1 MSAQEILTKY
11 GSYFEG
17 QNLIL
22 TGLRELFYLVLS
34 FLYSFIKSCGDLLS
48 KAYNVLTFDTQS
60 RVNEIFGGA
69 LSTEFLTAVVLI
81 VVVCIGIAFIL
92 NSNSIKGSKIIQ
104 NIMFGLLVVFILPTF
119 INSVNGIIASSDM
132 GNISTSSVNKIF
144 SANIVDLKYCFGG
157 DTVIDPT
164 GEVHNGFPDD
174 YDYSLLPMDELIKGS
189 ETPGID
195 DVFTKTLLNRGSVD
209 EELGDCSSGEIFG
222 NFISFLS
229 SYYYRYKVDM
239 FPIFLSEIA
248 TILVMVFTFF
258 KVVRLCYELIVN
270 HFFAYIFA
278 ITDIASG
285 AKLREALKSIL
296 STYVVLIYCSVAIS
310 LFNTFQA
317 WIFDSSIFNN
327 FEASICIIPV
337 AMAVIDGPNLI
348 ERLFGIDAGIK
359 SGFHTAMGLMH
370 AGKTALGMG
379 KAAWNLGKDVTGA
392 KTPLD
397 KARAVRQSELGNY
410 GATHARGNDLETGSR
425 GVADKK
431 EKNGNANEMP
441 HRRGEASTT
450 GSVPNV
456 KTERNS
462 FNAESQNTQ
471 SDKEPLNE
479 EKNSGQNSWSFAE
492 PEEMHTEQSNA
503 EPNREQESKDGSINR
518 EAFKND
524 VPDTLEQPDG
534 KEEIGNKSD
543 VGTHNEPNGSAKDQF
558 AVPNAG
564 NKNSRELQGNSG
576 RNNKK
581 ASATSSDSAK
591 IGFASQKPSMASPSV
606 EHSVEQMPHRRNE
619 TRASAETS
627 ISSSG
632 SAPSRVSQGKM
643 QDIYSH
649 SSNEPIVRNSNAG
662 VEPSNTVQHPGNLPR
677 NAKDNR
683 TEGFAQR
690 EYKQEKGNG
699 NKDSGKST
707 GKRRGW
713 SLGRRW
719 ILVE

>member
-1 MSAQEILTKY
+1 MSAQEILTRY

-34 FLYSFIKSCGDLLS
+34 FLYSFIKGCGDLLS

-195 DVFTKTLLNRGSVD
+195 EVFTKTLLNRGSVD
-209 EELGDCSSGEIFG
+209 EELGECSSGEIFG

-410 GATHARGNDLETGSR
+410 GATHARGNDLETGGR

-456 KTERNS
+456 KTERNP

-524 VPDTLEQPDG
+524 VPDTLEQLDG

-632 SAPSRVSQGKM
+632 SAPSRVSQGEM

-707 GKRRGW
+707 GKRRGEK
-713 SLGRRW
+713 L
-719 ILVE
+719 

>member
-410 GATHARGNDLETGSR
+410 GATHARGNDLETGGR

-456 KTERNS
+456 KTERNP

-492 PEEMHTEQSNA
+492 PEEMHTEQSKA

-707 GKRRGW
+707 GKRRGEK
-713 SLGRRW
+713 L
-719 ILVE
+719 

>member
-1 MSAQEILTKY
+1 MSAQEILTRY

-34 FLYSFIKSCGDLLS
+34 FLYSFIKGCGDLLS

-195 DVFTKTLLNRGSVD
+195 EVFTKTLLNRGSVD
-209 EELGDCSSGEIFG
+209 EELGECSSGEIFG

-410 GATHARGNDLETGSR
+410 GATHARGNDLETGGR

-456 KTERNS
+456 KTERNP

-503 EPNREQESKDGSINR
+503 EPNREQESKDGSMNR

-558 AVPNAG
+558 AVPNVG

-632 SAPSRVSQGKM
+632 SAPSRVSQGEM

-707 GKRRGW
+707 GKRRGEK
-713 SLGRRW
+713 L
-719 ILVE
+719 

>member
-1 MSAQEILTKY
+1 MSAQEILTRY

-34 FLYSFIKSCGDLLS
+34 FLYSFIKGCGDLLS

-410 GATHARGNDLETGSR
+410 GATHARGNDLETGGR

-632 SAPSRVSQGKM
+632 SAPSRVSQGEM

-707 GKRRGW
+707 GKRRGEK
-713 SLGRRW
+713 L
-719 ILVE
+719 

>member
-1 MSAQEILTKY
+1 MSAQEILTRY

-34 FLYSFIKSCGDLLS
+34 FLYSFIKGCGDLLS

-195 DVFTKTLLNRGSVD
+195 EVFTKTLLNRGSVD

-317 WIFDSSIFNN
+317 WVFDSSIFNN

-410 GATHARGNDLETGSR
+410 GATHARGNDLETGGR

-456 KTERNS
+456 KTERNP

-591 IGFASQKPSMASPSV
+591 IGFASQKPSMASHSV

-632 SAPSRVSQGKM
+632 SAPSRVSQGEM

-707 GKRRGW
+707 GKRRGEK
-713 SLGRRW
+713 L
-719 ILVE
+719 

>member
-195 DVFTKTLLNRGSVD
+195 EVFTKTLLNRGSVD
-209 EELGDCSSGEIFG
+209 EELGECSSGEIFG

-410 GATHARGNDLETGSR
+410 GATHARGNDLETGGR

-441 HRRGEASTT
+441 HRRGVASTT

-456 KTERNS
+456 KTERNP

-707 GKRRGW
+707 GKRRGEK
-713 SLGRRW
+713 L
-719 ILVE
+719 

>member
-34 FLYSFIKSCGDLLS
+34 FSYSFIKSCGDLLS

-164 GEVHNGFPDD
+164 GEIHNGFPDD

-410 GATHARGNDLETGSR
+410 GATHARGNDLETGGR

-456 KTERNS
+456 KTERNP

-632 SAPSRVSQGKM
+632 SAPSRVSQGEM

-707 GKRRGW
+707 GKRRGEK
-713 SLGRRW
+713 L
-719 ILVE
+719 

>member
-34 FLYSFIKSCGDLLS
+34 FLYTLIKSCGDLLS

-81 VVVCIGIAFIL
+81 VIVCIGIAFIL

-164 GEVHNGFPDD
+164 SEVHNGFPDD
-174 YDYSLLPMDELIKGS
+174 YDYSLLPMDELVKGS

-410 GATHARGNDLETGSR
+410 GYGATHANGNDLGIDGKS
-425 GVADKK
+425 VANKK
-431 EKNGNANEMP
+431 EKTANSNETP
-441 HRRGEASTT
+441 HRRNE
-450 GSVPNV
+450 NI
-456 KTERNS
+456 
-462 FNAESQNTQ
+462 Q

-479 EKNSGQNSWSFAE
+479 EKNNGQNFGSIADQ
-492 PEEMHTEQSNA
+492 EEMRTEQSNA
-503 EPNREQESKDGSINR
+503 ESNQEQESKDESINR

-534 KEEIGNKSD
+534 KEEIGNKRD
-543 VGTHNEPNGSAKDQF
+543 VGVHNNPNGSSKEKDQF

-564 NKNSRELQGNSG
+564 SKNSRELQGNSN

-581 ASATSSDSAK
+581 ASATSSDLANG
-591 IGFASQKPSMASPSV
+591 IASQKPSMTSRSV

-619 TRASAETS
+619 ARASAETP

-632 SAPSRVSQGKM
+632 SAPSRVSQREM

-649 SSNEPIVRNSNAG
+649 SSNEPIVRNNNAG
-662 VEPSNTVQHPGNLPR
+662 VESPDTVQQSSNLPR
-677 NAKDNR
+677 NAKDNKA
-683 TEGFAQR
+683 EGFAQR
-690 EYKQEKGNG
+690 EYKQEKGKS

-707 GKRRGW
+707 GKRRGEK
-713 SLGRRW
+713 L
-719 ILVE
+719 

>member
-1 MSAQEILTKY
+1 MSAQEILTRY

-34 FLYSFIKSCGDLLS
+34 FLYSFIKGCGDLLS

-195 DVFTKTLLNRGSVD
+195 EVFTKTLLNRGSVD
-209 EELGDCSSGEIFG
+209 EELGECSSGEIFG

-410 GATHARGNDLETGSR
+410 GATHARGNDLETGGR

-456 KTERNS
+456 KTERNP

-503 EPNREQESKDGSINR
+503 EPNREQESKDGSMNR

-632 SAPSRVSQGKM
+632 SAPSRVSQGEM

-662 VEPSNTVQHPGNLPR
+662 VEPSNTVQHPGNLPK

-707 GKRRGW
+707 GKRRGEK
-713 SLGRRW
+713 L
-719 ILVE
+719 

>member
-1 MSAQEILTKY
+1 MSAQEILTRY

-34 FLYSFIKSCGDLLS
+34 FLYSFIKGCGDLLS

-195 DVFTKTLLNRGSVD
+195 EVFTKTLLNRGSVD
-209 EELGDCSSGEIFG
+209 EELGECSSGEIFG

-397 KARAVRQSELGNY
+397 KARAVRQSELGSY
-410 GATHARGNDLETGSR
+410 GATHARGNDLETGGR

-456 KTERNS
+456 KTERNP

-543 VGTHNEPNGSAKDQF
+543 VGTHNEPNSSAKDQF

-707 GKRRGW
+707 GKRRGEK
-713 SLGRRW
+713 L
-719 ILVE
+719 

>member
-34 FLYSFIKSCGDLLS
+34 FLYSFIKGCGDLLS

-195 DVFTKTLLNRGSVD
+195 EVFTKTLLNRGSVD
-209 EELGDCSSGEIFG
+209 EELGECSSGEIFG

-410 GATHARGNDLETGSR
+410 GATHARGNDLETGGR

-456 KTERNS
+456 KTERNP

-632 SAPSRVSQGKM
+632 SAPSRVSQGEM

-707 GKRRGW
+707 GKRRGEK
-713 SLGRRW
+713 L
-719 ILVE
+719 

>member
-1 MSAQEILTKY
+1 MSAQEILTRY

-34 FLYSFIKSCGDLLS
+34 FLYSFIKGCGDLLS

-410 GATHARGNDLETGSR
+410 GATHARGNDLETGGR

-456 KTERNS
+456 KTERNP

-492 PEEMHTEQSNA
+492 PEEMHTEQSKA

-632 SAPSRVSQGKM
+632 SAPSRVSQGEM
-643 QDIYSH
+643 QDIYSY
-649 SSNEPIVRNSNAG
+649 SNNEPIVRNNNAG
-662 VEPSNTVQHPGNLPR
+662 VESPDTVQQSGNLPR

-707 GKRRGW
+707 GKRRGEK
-713 SLGRRW
+713 L
-719 ILVE
+719 

>member
-1 MSAQEILTKY
+1 MSAQEILTRY

-34 FLYSFIKSCGDLLS
+34 FLYSFIKGCGDLLS

-195 DVFTKTLLNRGSVD
+195 EVFTKTLLNRGSVD
-209 EELGDCSSGEIFG
+209 EELGECSSGEIFG

-359 SGFHTAMGLMH
+359 SGFHTTMGLMH

-410 GATHARGNDLETGSR
+410 GATHARGNDLETGGR

-456 KTERNS
+456 KTERNP

-632 SAPSRVSQGKM
+632 SAPSRVSQGEM

-707 GKRRGW
+707 GKRRGEK
-713 SLGRRW
+713 L
-719 ILVE
+719 

>member
-1 MSAQEILTKY
+1 MSAQEILTRY

-34 FLYSFIKSCGDLLS
+34 FLYSFIKGCGDLLS

-164 GEVHNGFPDD
+164 GKVHNGFPDD

-195 DVFTKTLLNRGSVD
+195 EVFTKTLLNRGSVD
-209 EELGDCSSGEIFG
+209 EELGECSSGEIFG

-327 FEASICIIPV
+327 LEASICIIPV

-410 GATHARGNDLETGSR
+410 GATHARGNDLETGGR

-456 KTERNS
+456 KTERNP

-707 GKRRGW
+707 GKRRGEK
-713 SLGRRW
+713 L
-719 ILVE
+719 

>member
-410 GATHARGNDLETGSR
+410 GATHARGNDLETGGR

-456 KTERNS
+456 KTERNP

-479 EKNSGQNSWSFAE
+479 GKNSGQNSWSFAE

-707 GKRRGW
+707 GKRRGEK
-713 SLGRRW
+713 L
-719 ILVE
+719 

>member
-1 MSAQEILTKY
+1 MSAQEILTRY

-34 FLYSFIKSCGDLLS
+34 FLYSFIKGCGDLLS

-410 GATHARGNDLETGSR
+410 GATHARGNDLETGGR

-456 KTERNS
+456 KTERNP

-606 EHSVEQMPHRRNE
+606 EHSVEQMPHKRNE

-632 SAPSRVSQGKM
+632 SAPSRVSQGEM

-707 GKRRGW
+707 GKRRGEK
-713 SLGRRW
+713 L
-719 ILVE
+719 

>member
-1 MSAQEILTKY
+1 MSAQEILTRY

-34 FLYSFIKSCGDLLS
+34 FLYSFIKGCGDLLS

-195 DVFTKTLLNRGSVD
+195 EVFTKTLLNRGSVD
-209 EELGDCSSGEIFG
+209 EELGECSSGEIFG

-239 FPIFLSEIA
+239 FPVFLSEIA

-327 FEASICIIPV
+327 LEASICIIPV

-410 GATHARGNDLETGSR
+410 GATHARGNDLETGGR

-456 KTERNS
+456 KTERNP

-707 GKRRGW
+707 GKRRGEK
-713 SLGRRW
+713 L
-719 ILVE
+719 

>member
-410 GATHARGNDLETGSR
+410 GATHARGNDLETGGR

-456 KTERNS
+456 KTERNP

-619 TRASAETS
+619 TRASAETP
-627 ISSSG
+627 IPSSS
-632 SAPSRVSQGKM
+632 SAPSRVSQGEM

-649 SSNEPIVRNSNAG
+649 SNNEPIVRNNNAG
-662 VEPSNTVQHPGNLPR
+662 VESPDTVQQSGNLPR

-683 TEGFAQR
+683 AEGFAQR
-690 EYKQEKGNG
+690 EYKQEKRNG

-707 GKRRGW
+707 GKRRGEK
-713 SLGRRW
+713 L
-719 ILVE
+719 

>member
-1 MSAQEILTKY
+1 MSAQEILTRY

-34 FLYSFIKSCGDLLS
+34 FLYSFIKGCGDLLS

-410 GATHARGNDLETGSR
+410 GATHARGNDLETGGR

-543 VGTHNEPNGSAKDQF
+543 VGSHNEPNGSAKDQF
-558 AVPNAG
+558 AVPNTG

-619 TRASAETS
+619 ARASAETS

-707 GKRRGW
+707 GKRRGEK
-713 SLGRRW
+713 L
-719 ILVE
+719 

>member
-1 MSAQEILTKY
+1 MSAQEILTRY

-34 FLYSFIKSCGDLLS
+34 FLYSFIKGCGDLLS

-81 VVVCIGIAFIL
+81 VIVCIGIAFIL

-410 GATHARGNDLETGSR
+410 GATHARGNDLETGGR

-456 KTERNS
+456 KTERNP

-606 EHSVEQMPHRRNE
+606 EHSVEQMPHKRNE

-632 SAPSRVSQGKM
+632 SAPSRVSQGEM

-649 SSNEPIVRNSNAG
+649 SSNELIVRNSNAG

-707 GKRRGW
+707 GKRRGEK
-713 SLGRRW
+713 L
-719 ILVE
+719 

>member
-195 DVFTKTLLNRGSVD
+195 EVFTKTLLNRGSVD

-248 TILVMVFTFF
+248 SILVMVFTFF

-410 GATHARGNDLETGSR
+410 GATHARGNDLETGGR

-456 KTERNS
+456 KTERNP

-632 SAPSRVSQGKM
+632 SAPSRVSQGEM

-649 SSNEPIVRNSNAG
+649 SNNEPIVRNNNAG
-662 VEPSNTVQHPGNLPR
+662 VEFPDTVQQSGNLPR

-707 GKRRGW
+707 GKRRGEK
-713 SLGRRW
+713 L
-719 ILVE
+719 

>member
-174 YDYSLLPMDELIKGS
+174 YDYSLLPMDDLIKGS

-195 DVFTKTLLNRGSVD
+195 EVFTKTLLNRGSVD

-248 TILVMVFTFF
+248 SILVMVFTFF

-410 GATHARGNDLETGSR
+410 GATHANGNDLGIGGR

-456 KTERNS
+456 KTERNP

-503 EPNREQESKDGSINR
+503 EPNREQESKDGGINR

-524 VPDTLEQPDG
+524 APDKLEQPDG

-581 ASATSSDSAK
+581 ASATSSDSSK
-591 IGFASQKPSMASPSV
+591 IGFASQKPSIASPSV

-632 SAPSRVSQGKM
+632 SAPSRVSQGEM

-707 GKRRGW
+707 GKRRGEK
-713 SLGRRW
+713 L
-719 ILVE
+719 

>member
-410 GATHARGNDLETGSR
+410 GATHARGNDLETGGR

-456 KTERNS
+456 KTERNP

-632 SAPSRVSQGKM
+632 SAPSRVSQGEM

-662 VEPSNTVQHPGNLPR
+662 VEPSNTVQHHGNLPR

-707 GKRRGW
+707 GKRRGEK
-713 SLGRRW
+713 L
-719 ILVE
+719 

>member
-1 MSAQEILTKY
+1 MSAQEILTRY

-34 FLYSFIKSCGDLLS
+34 FLYSFIKGCGDLLS

-195 DVFTKTLLNRGSVD
+195 EVFTKTLLNRGSVD
-209 EELGDCSSGEIFG
+209 EELGECSSGEIFG

-410 GATHARGNDLETGSR
+410 GATHARGNDLETGGR

-456 KTERNS
+456 KTERNP

-591 IGFASQKPSMASPSV
+591 IGFASQKPSMTSPSV

-632 SAPSRVSQGKM
+632 SVPSRVSQGKM

-707 GKRRGW
+707 GKRRGEK
-713 SLGRRW
+713 L
-719 ILVE
+719 

>member
-410 GATHARGNDLETGSR
+410 GATHARGNDLETGGR

-456 KTERNS
+456 KTERNP

-591 IGFASQKPSMASPSV
+591 IGFASQKPSTASPSV

-707 GKRRGW
+707 GKRRGEK
-713 SLGRRW
+713 L
-719 ILVE
+719 

>member
-410 GATHARGNDLETGSR
+410 GATHARGNDLETGGR

-456 KTERNS
+456 KTERNP
-462 FNAESQNTQ
+462 FNADSQNTQ

-632 SAPSRVSQGKM
+632 SAPSRVSQGEM

-707 GKRRGW
+707 GKRRGEK
-713 SLGRRW
+713 L
-719 ILVE
+719 

>member
-1 MSAQEILTKY
+1 MSAQEILTRY

-34 FLYSFIKSCGDLLS
+34 FLYSFIKGCGDLLS

-174 YDYSLLPMDELIKGS
+174 YDYSLLSMDELIKGS

-195 DVFTKTLLNRGSVD
+195 EVFTKTLLNRGSVD
-209 EELGDCSSGEIFG
+209 EELGECSSGEIFG

-410 GATHARGNDLETGSR
+410 GATHARGNDLETGGR

-456 KTERNS
+456 KTERNP

-606 EHSVEQMPHRRNE
+606 EHSVEQMPHKRNE

-632 SAPSRVSQGKM
+632 SAPSRVSQGEM

-707 GKRRGW
+707 GKRRGEK
-713 SLGRRW
+713 L
-719 ILVE
+719 

>member
-1 MSAQEILTKY
+1 MSAQEILTRY

-34 FLYSFIKSCGDLLS
+34 FLYSFIKGCGDLLS

-195 DVFTKTLLNRGSVD
+195 EVFTKTLLNRGSVD
-209 EELGDCSSGEIFG
+209 EELGECSSGEIFG

-410 GATHARGNDLETGSR
+410 GATHARGNDLETGGR

-456 KTERNS
+456 KTERNP

-479 EKNSGQNSWSFAE
+479 EKNTGQNSWSFAE

-632 SAPSRVSQGKM
+632 SAPSRVSQGEM

-707 GKRRGW
+707 GKRRGEK
-713 SLGRRW
+713 L
-719 ILVE
+719 

>member
-1 MSAQEILTKY
+1 MSAQEILTRY

-195 DVFTKTLLNRGSVD
+195 EVFTKTLLNRGSVD
-209 EELGDCSSGEIFG
+209 EELGECSSGEIFG

-410 GATHARGNDLETGSR
+410 GATHARGNDLETGGR

-456 KTERNS
+456 KTERNP

-492 PEEMHTEQSNA
+492 PEEMHTEQSHA

-707 GKRRGW
+707 GKRRGEK
-713 SLGRRW
+713 L
-719 ILVE
+719 

>member
-1 MSAQEILTKY
+1 MSAQEILTRY

-34 FLYSFIKSCGDLLS
+34 FLYSFIKGCGDLLS

-92 NSNSIKGSKIIQ
+92 NSNSIKESKIIQ

-195 DVFTKTLLNRGSVD
+195 EVFTKTLLNRGSVD
-209 EELGDCSSGEIFG
+209 EELGECSSGEIFG

-410 GATHARGNDLETGSR
+410 GATHARGNDLETGGR

-456 KTERNS
+456 KTERNP

-632 SAPSRVSQGKM
+632 SAPSRVSQGEM

-707 GKRRGW
+707 GKRRGEK
-713 SLGRRW
+713 L
-719 ILVE
+719 

>member
-1 MSAQEILTKY
+1 MSAQEILTRY

-34 FLYSFIKSCGDLLS
+34 FLYSFIKGCGDLLS

-195 DVFTKTLLNRGSVD
+195 EVFTKTLLNRGSVD
-209 EELGDCSSGEIFG
+209 EELGECSSGEIFG

-410 GATHARGNDLETGSR
+410 GATHARGNDLETGGR

-456 KTERNS
+456 KTERNP

-479 EKNSGQNSWSFAE
+479 EINSGQNSWSFAE

-581 ASATSSDSAK
+581 ASATFSDSAK

-707 GKRRGW
+707 GKRRGEK
-713 SLGRRW
+713 L
-719 ILVE
+719 

>member
-1 MSAQEILTKY
+1 MSAQEILTRY
-11 GSYFEG
+11 GSCFEG

-34 FLYSFIKSCGDLLS
+34 FLYSFIKGCGDLLS

-195 DVFTKTLLNRGSVD
+195 EVFTKTLLNRGSVD
-209 EELGDCSSGEIFG
+209 EELGECSSGEIFG

-410 GATHARGNDLETGSR
+410 GATHARGNDLETGGR

-456 KTERNS
+456 KTERNP

-606 EHSVEQMPHRRNE
+606 KHSVEQMPHKRNE

-632 SAPSRVSQGKM
+632 SAPSRVSQGEM

-707 GKRRGW
+707 GKRRGEK
-713 SLGRRW
+713 L
-719 ILVE
+719 

>member
-34 FLYSFIKSCGDLLS
+34 FLYTLIKSCGDLLS

-81 VVVCIGIAFIL
+81 VIVCIGIAFIL

-239 FPIFLSEIA
+239 LPIFLSEIA

-410 GATHARGNDLETGSR
+410 GATHARGNDLETGGR

-456 KTERNS
+456 KTERNP

-632 SAPSRVSQGKM
+632 SAPSRVSQGEM

-707 GKRRGW
+707 GKRRGEK
-713 SLGRRW
+713 L
-719 ILVE
+719 

>member
-17 QNLIL
+17 QNLIS

-195 DVFTKTLLNRGSVD
+195 EVFTKTLLNRGSVD
-209 EELGDCSSGEIFG
+209 EELGECSSGEIFG

-248 TILVMVFTFF
+248 SILVMVFTFF

-370 AGKTALGMG
+370 AGKAALGMG

-410 GATHARGNDLETGSR
+410 GAAHAHGNNLEASGR

-441 HRRGEASTT
+441 HRRSETTTT
-450 GSVPNV
+450 GSAPND
-456 KTERNS
+456 KPERKP

-479 EKNSGQNSWSFAE
+479 EKNTGQNFGNFADQK
-492 PEEMHTEQSNA
+492 EMRTEQPNA
-503 EPNREQESKDGSINR
+503 ESNQEKESQDGSINR

-534 KEEIGNKSD
+534 KEEISNKSD
-543 VGTHNEPNGSAKDQF
+543 VGAHNEPNGSAKDQF

-581 ASATSSDSAK
+581 ASATSSDSSK

-619 TRASAETS
+619 TRTSAETP
-627 ISSSG
+627 IPSSS
-632 SAPSRVSQGKM
+632 SAPSRVSQGEM

-649 SSNEPIVRNSNAG
+649 SNNEPIVRNNNAG
-662 VEPSNTVQHPGNLPR
+662 VESPDTVQQSGNLPR

-707 GKRRGW
+707 GKRRGEK
-713 SLGRRW
+713 L
-719 ILVE
+719 

>member
-189 ETPGID
+189 ETPGMD
-195 DVFTKTLLNRGSVD
+195 EVFTKTLLNRGSVD
-209 EELGDCSSGEIFG
+209 EELGECSSGEIFG

-248 TILVMVFTFF
+248 SILVMVFTFF

-370 AGKTALGMG
+370 AGKAALGMG

-410 GATHARGNDLETGSR
+410 GAAHARGNNLETSGR

-441 HRRGEASTT
+441 HRRSETTTT
-450 GSVPNV
+450 GSAPND
-456 KTERNS
+456 KPERKP

-479 EKNSGQNSWSFAE
+479 EKNTGQNFGNFADQK
-492 PEEMHTEQSNA
+492 EMRTEQPNA
-503 EPNREQESKDGSINR
+503 ESNQEKESQDGSINR

-534 KEEIGNKSD
+534 KEEISNKSD
-543 VGTHNEPNGSAKDQF
+543 VGAHNEPNGSAKDQF

-581 ASATSSDSAK
+581 ASATSSDSSK

-619 TRASAETS
+619 TRTSAETP
-627 ISSSG
+627 IPSSG
-632 SAPSRVSQGKM
+632 SAPSRVSQGEM

-707 GKRRGW
+707 GKRRGEK
-713 SLGRRW
+713 L
-719 ILVE
+719 

>member
-1 MSAQEILTKY
+1 MSAQEILTRY

-34 FLYSFIKSCGDLLS
+34 FLYSFIKGCGDLLS

-157 DTVIDPT
+157 DTVIEPT

-195 DVFTKTLLNRGSVD
+195 EVFTKTLLNRGSVD
-209 EELGDCSSGEIFG
+209 EELGECSSGEIFG

-410 GATHARGNDLETGSR
+410 GATHARGNDLETGGR

-456 KTERNS
+456 KTERNP

-606 EHSVEQMPHRRNE
+606 EHSVEQMPHKRNE

-632 SAPSRVSQGKM
+632 SAPSRVSQGEM

-707 GKRRGW
+707 GKRRGEK
-713 SLGRRW
+713 L
-719 ILVE
+719 

>member
-34 FLYSFIKSCGDLLS
+34 FLYTLIKSCGDLLS

-81 VVVCIGIAFIL
+81 VIVCIGIAFIL

-164 GEVHNGFPDD
+164 SEVHNGFPDD
-174 YDYSLLPMDELIKGS
+174 YDYSLLPMDELVKGS

-410 GATHARGNDLETGSR
+410 GATHANGNDLGIGGKS
-425 GVADKK
+425 VANKK
-431 EKNGNANEMP
+431 EKTANSNETP
-441 HRRGEASTT
+441 HRRNE
-450 GSVPNV
+450 NI
-456 KTERNS
+456 
-462 FNAESQNTQ
+462 Q

-479 EKNSGQNSWSFAE
+479 GKNNGQNFGSFADQ
-492 PEEMHTEQSNA
+492 EEMRTEQSNA
-503 EPNREQESKDGSINR
+503 ESNQEQESKDESINR

-534 KEEIGNKSD
+534 KEEIGNRD
-543 VGTHNEPNGSAKDQF
+543 VGVHNNPNGSSKEKDQF

-564 NKNSRELQGNSG
+564 SKNSRELQGNSN

-581 ASATSSDSAK
+581 ASATSSDLANG
-591 IGFASQKPSMASPSV
+591 IASQKPSMTSRSV

-619 TRASAETS
+619 ARASAETP

-632 SAPSRVSQGKM
+632 SAPSRVSQREM

-649 SSNEPIVRNSNAG
+649 SSNEPIVRNNNAG
-662 VEPSNTVQHPGNLPR
+662 VESPDTVQQSGNLPR
-677 NAKDNR
+677 NAKDNKA
-683 TEGFAQR
+683 EGFAQR
-690 EYKQEKGNG
+690 EYKQEKGKS

-707 GKRRGW
+707 GKRRGEK
-713 SLGRRW
+713 L
-719 ILVE
+719 

>member
-1 MSAQEILTKY
+1 MSAQEILTRY

-34 FLYSFIKSCGDLLS
+34 FLYSFIKGCGDLLS

-174 YDYSLLPMDELIKGS
+174 YDYSLLPMDELIKGG

-410 GATHARGNDLETGSR
+410 GATHARGNDLETGGR

-456 KTERNS
+456 KTERNP

-492 PEEMHTEQSNA
+492 PEEMHTEQSKA

-627 ISSSG
+627 ISSSS

-707 GKRRGW
+707 GKRRGEK
-713 SLGRRW
+713 L
-719 ILVE
+719 

>member
-1 MSAQEILTKY
+1 MSAQEILTRY

-34 FLYSFIKSCGDLLS
+34 FLYSFIKGCGDLLS

-195 DVFTKTLLNRGSVD
+195 EVFTKTLLNRGSVD
-209 EELGDCSSGEIFG
+209 EELGECSSGEIFG

-410 GATHARGNDLETGSR
+410 GATHARGNDLETGGR

-456 KTERNS
+456 KTERNP

-503 EPNREQESKDGSINR
+503 EPNREQESKDGSMNR

-606 EHSVEQMPHRRNE
+606 KHSVEQMPHRRNE

-632 SAPSRVSQGKM
+632 SAPSRVSQGEM

-707 GKRRGW
+707 GKRRGEK
-713 SLGRRW
+713 L
-719 ILVE
+719 

>member
-195 DVFTKTLLNRGSVD
+195 EVFTKTLLNRGSVD
-209 EELGDCSSGEIFG
+209 EELGECSSGEIFG

-410 GATHARGNDLETGSR
+410 GATHARGNDLETGGR

-456 KTERNS
+456 KTERNP

-606 EHSVEQMPHRRNE
+606 EHSVEQMPHKRNE

-632 SAPSRVSQGKM
+632 SAPSRVSQGEM

-707 GKRRGW
+707 GKRRGEK
-713 SLGRRW
+713 L
-719 ILVE
+719 